1 MKKILLTGSDG
12 QVGQELKQTLTSIG
26 EVIAVNRQQLDLT
39 SPNNIKKVI
48 QEIQPNIIVNSAAYT
63 AVDKAENE
71 ADLAFAING
80 IAPTIIAEEANK
92 IGAFLLHISTDYVFD
107 GGKNTPYLETDVTH
121 PLGVYGQTKLAGEE
135 GIEKKGDRYV
145 ILRTAWVYGTEGKG
159 NFVKTMLRLG
169 KDKEQLSIV
178 ADQVGSP
185 TWSYDIANTI
195 TQILSNLN
203 LTETREIYHF
213 TNSGVAS
220 WYDLAIAVFQ
230 EAKNLGFPLNIQQVN
245 PIITAEYPT
254 PAKRPHYSVLSGKK
268 TANLLGYNAPYWRD
282 SLKQMLTKLYEK

>member
-107 GGKNTPYLETDVTH
+107 GGKNTPYLEILTYFSKSAYLSQYDYETINCGIYKFSYLELLAVT
-121 PLGVYGQTKLAGEE
+121 LQLYN
-135 GIEKKGDRYV
+135 
-145 ILRTAWVYGTEGKG
+145 EGKS
-159 NFVKTMLRLG
+159 K
-169 KDKEQLSIV
+169 
-178 ADQVGSP
+178 
-185 TWSYDIANTI
+185 
-195 TQILSNLN
+195 
-203 LTETREIYHF
+203 
-213 TNSGVAS
+213 AS
-220 WYDLAIAVFQ
+220 DW
-230 EAKNLGFPLNIQQVN
+230 
-245 PIITAEYPT
+245 T
-254 PAKRPHYSVLSGKK
+254 
-268 TANLLGYNAPYWRD
+268 
-282 SLKQMLTKLYEK
+282 SL